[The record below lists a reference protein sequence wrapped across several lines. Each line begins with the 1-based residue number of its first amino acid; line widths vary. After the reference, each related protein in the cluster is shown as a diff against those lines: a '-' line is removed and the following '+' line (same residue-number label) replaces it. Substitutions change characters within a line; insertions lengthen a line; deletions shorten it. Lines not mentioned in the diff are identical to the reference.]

1 MERLL
6 SAPFAELESAM
17 RFRVKRQ
24 AALAANVTN
33 ADTPGYRRVDLQ
45 FQDALARATGGLRRT
60 HERHLS
66 TLSPEGA
73 RLVRGPRG
81 TRPDGN
87 GVDRDAEVLAL
98 SRNAGAFQKQAAIL
112 ARVVVLRRIAATGE
126 QR

>member
-6 SAPFAELESAM
+6 SAPFGELESAM
-17 RFRVKRQ
+17 RFRVSRQ
-24 AALAANVTN
+24 SALAANVTN
-33 ADTPGYRRVDLQ
+33 ADTPGYRRVDLE
-45 FQDALARATGGLRRT
+45 FQDALSRATGLRRT

-98 SRNAGAFQKQAAIL
+98 SRNAGAFQDQAAIL